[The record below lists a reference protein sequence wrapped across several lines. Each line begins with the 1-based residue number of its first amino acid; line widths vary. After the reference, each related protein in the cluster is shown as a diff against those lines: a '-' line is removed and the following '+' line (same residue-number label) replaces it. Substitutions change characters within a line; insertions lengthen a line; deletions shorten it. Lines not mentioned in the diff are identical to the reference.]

1 MKNFFLWILLFVFL
15 STYNYHNKENSEY
28 GFFSL
33 SEIEI
38 KGIKNSDIEDIEK
51 KLDKIRNKNLF
62 SNVNFINSVKIK
74 KIYPNKIIITLIEDL
89 PIGVYSN
96 NAGEKYLLLEN
107 KKTLKNYKK
116 KFKNL
121 PQVYGDGAVEKYS
134 NFYSSLKSTGFN
146 LEMVKKLILILLLH

>member
-1 MKNFFLWILLFVFL
+1 MV
-15 STYNYHNKENSEY
+15 
-28 GFFSL
+28 FSL

-51 KLDKIRNKNLF
+51 KLDKIRNKNLVFLKGKDFDDLF

-96 NAGEKYLLLEN
+96 NTGEKVSFIR
-107 KKTLKNYKK
+107 K
-116 KFKNL
+116 
-121 PQVYGDGAVEKYS
+121 
-134 NFYSSLKSTGFN
+134 
-146 LEMVKKLILILLLH
+146 